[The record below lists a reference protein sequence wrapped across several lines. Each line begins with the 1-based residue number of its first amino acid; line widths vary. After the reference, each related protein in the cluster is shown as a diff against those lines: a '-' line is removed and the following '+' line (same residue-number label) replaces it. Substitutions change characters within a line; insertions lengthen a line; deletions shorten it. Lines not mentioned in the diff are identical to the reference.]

1 MLKSTPTPWTQ
12 HEDEPRVIVSAAEP
26 TMSLLGLDSHDTAVI
41 WSAEDAAL
49 IVHRV
54 NVHDELLASLERTNA
69 LLVHLMKTVPWGKT
83 SSVDFGELNDV
94 LCALPGVIAKAKGGA

>member
-1 MLKSTPTPWTQ
+1 MSAHTPTPWAQ
-12 HEDEPRVIVSAAEP
+12 HEDEPRVIVAAAAP

-54 NVHDELLASLERTNA
+54 NVHDELLAALKRMVNEATHATLTDHFPKTTPLEDA
-69 LLVHLMKTVPWGKT
+69 V
-83 SSVDFGELNDV
+83 
-94 LCALPGVIAKAKGGA
+94 AAIAHAEPRKVMTQKEHA